1 VLGGLRNVLNSDRDM
16 AKSNWHF
23 VKIDE
28 IKSND
33 QSSIAIGP
41 FGSRMTADLY
51 RPSGVPVIRGTNI
64 SSAKSFEGDFV
75 YISEETANDLKSC
88 LVYPDDLVFPHRGAI
103 GLVGIVPRDGYC
115 KYILSSS
122 LMKLSCNKKIA
133 DPYFLFYFFRSP
145 IGKYEL
151 LKNSSTVGTPGIAT
165 PLTSLKNI
173 ELHIP
178 PLPTQKAIAHILG
191 TLDDKIEL
199 NRRMNETL
207 ESIARAIF
215 KSWFIDFDPV
225 RTKAETRQPEGIDAA
240 TAALF
245 PSDFETVEGQEI
257 PKGWKIS
264 TLGEHIESVKGL
276 SYKGDGLCSNGIPL
290 HNLNSVLEGG
300 GYKYYGIKYYSGE
313 YKERHI
319 LKNGDIIV
327 ANTEQGFE
335 YLLIG
340 YPAIIP
346 NSYDKINLF
355 SHHLFRVRP
364 FVSSPCKTYF
374 IYHLLMSPA
383 VREQIIGC
391 TNGTTVNMLKI
402 DGLIIPKFVLPS
414 TQLID
419 KFDDI
424 VSLLYNKI
432 EDNVINSRNL
442 EALRDTLL
450 PKLLSGELPIENPEQ
465 FTGVS

>member
-1 VLGGLRNVLNSDRDM
+1 MNYLDLANCGKWFSGNTPTKNIKTYWGGNIPWISASSMNTDYIHDSSEKITDIAANEYAIIVPQNSIIILVRGSTLLKYVPICLTKKEVAINQDVK
-16 AKSNWHF
+16 AIVANE
-23 VKIDE
+23 KIDPFYLFYSLKAKE
-28 IKSND
+28 RDIYNIVEFTGIGAGKLSTD
-33 QSSIAIGP
+33 RLKAIQVFCP
-41 FGSRMTADLY
+41 
-51 RPSGVPVIRGTNI
+51 NI
-64 SSAKSFEGDFV
+64 SIQKKVASFF
-75 YISEETANDLKSC
+75 K
-88 LVYPDDLVFPHRGAI
+88 
-103 GLVGIVPRDGYC
+103 
-115 KYILSSS
+115 
-122 LMKLSCNKKIA
+122 
-133 DPYFLFYFFRSP
+133 
-145 IGKYEL
+145 
-151 LKNSSTVGTPGIAT
+151 
-165 PLTSLKNI
+165 
-173 ELHIP
+173 
-178 PLPTQKAIAHILG
+178 

>member
-215 KSWFIDFDPV
+215 TSWFIDFDPV
-225 RTKAETRQPEGIDAA
+225 RAKAEGRQPEGMDAA

-245 PSDFETVEGQEI
+245 PSEFETVEGQEI
-257 PKGWKIS
+257 PKGWSVSNIYEIS
-264 TLGEHIESVKGL
+264 DVVYGQPYSSKLFTSEQIG
-276 SYKGDGLCSNGIPL
+276 YPL
-290 HNLNSVLEGG
+290 IRIRDLKTNAPDYYTDEKLEG
-300 GYKYYGIKYYSGE
+300 E
-313 YKERHI
+313 I
-319 LKNGDIIV
+319 LINPGDIIV
-327 ANTEQGFE
+327 GMDGEFRAYFWMGPIS
-335 YLLIG
+335 LLNQRLCKFVPKLG
-340 YPAIIP
+340 
-346 NSYDKINLF
+346 
-355 SHHLFRVRP
+355 
-364 FVSSPCKTYF
+364 VSSFFVYESIKYPLSFFETSK
-374 IYHLLMSPA
+374 
-383 VREQIIGC
+383 V
-391 TNGTTVNMLKI
+391 GTTVIHLGKGDIDTFKVVIPSKEILLVFGSMSNNILKS
-402 DGLIIPKFVLPS
+402 IIS
-414 TQLID
+414 NSQENR
-419 KFDDI
+419 
-424 VSLLYNKI
+424 SLTNI
-432 EDNVINSRNL
+432 
-442 EALRDTLL
+442 RDTLL
-450 PKLLSGELPIENPEQ
+450 PKLLSGELPITNPEQ
-465 FTGVS
+465 FTSVS